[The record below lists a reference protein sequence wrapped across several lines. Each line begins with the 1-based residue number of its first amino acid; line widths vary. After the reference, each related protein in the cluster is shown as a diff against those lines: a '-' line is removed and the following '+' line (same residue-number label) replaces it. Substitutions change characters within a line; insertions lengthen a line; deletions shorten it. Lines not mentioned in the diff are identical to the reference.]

1 MKSGAHHLILT
12 TCLVQSCPLPLILEG
27 TWHLLPP
34 SPIALWAL
42 GSSCMFSST
51 TLSLSAASCKGQTK
65 KKEIW
70 AKHTIQSPF
79 KELFSLFTRNTSFL
93 GGGFTDSDESDSY
106 AGDLPDGPGDL
117 FTRVRRFQG
126 STGPPSG
133 GPGFPAGPPRG
144 RPGFMF
150 PPPPAGPPPEPGTST
165 LSCSVRSS
173 ISKPKNTNLEFCSNL
188 ASGDNIWRLSV
199 EDCYITMLLEA
210 IPINSQP
217 AKTQ

>member
-1 MKSGAHHLILT
+1 MILT

-150 PPPPAGPPPEPGTST
+150 PPPPAGPPPEPGDLYSVLQCKEFNIATKKHKSGT
-165 LSCSVRSS
+165 LL
-173 ISKPKNTNLEFCSNL
+173 TFGL
-188 ASGDNIWRLSV
+188 DNIWRLSV
-199 EDCYITMLLEA
+199 EILFFMDA
-210 IPINSQP
+210 FQGNP
-217 AKTQ
+217 

>member
-1 MKSGAHHLILT
+1 MILT

-79 KELFSLFTRNTSFL
+79 KELFSLFTRNTSFFKAAGSL
-93 GGGFTDSDESDSY
+93 TRTRATATRATFLMDLETFSRGSEGSRAPLVRPQGVLASPQGPQEEDQDSC
-106 AGDLPDGPGDL
+106 
-117 FTRVRRFQG
+117 FHRRQLD
-126 STGPPSG
+126 
-133 GPGFPAGPPRG
+133 
-144 RPGFMF
+144 RPLNL
-150 PPPPAGPPPEPGTST
+150 ETST

-173 ISKPKNTNLEFCSNL
+173 ISQPKNTNLELC
-188 ASGDNIWRLSV
+188 
-199 EDCYITMLLEA
+199 
-210 IPINSQP
+210 
-217 AKTQ
+217 

>member
-1 MKSGAHHLILT
+1 M
-12 TCLVQSCPLPLILEG
+12 P
-27 TWHLLPP
+27 
-34 SPIALWAL
+34 
-42 GSSCMFSST
+42 SST

-70 AKHTIQSPF
+70 AKHTIHSPF

-133 GPGFPAGPPRG
+133 GPGFQAGPPRG

-150 PPPPAGPPPEPGTST
+150 PPPPAGPPPEPGD
-165 LSCSVRSS
+165 LYSVLQC
-173 ISKPKNTNLEFCSNL
+173 KEFNIETKKKHKSGIL
-188 ASGDNIWRLSV
+188 LKSGDFLWKIFISLCFSRQFL
-199 EDCYITMLLEA
+199 
-210 IPINSQP
+210 
-217 AKTQ
+217 